1 MNQSMKT
8 QTETILFASDL
19 DGTLLN
25 DAQSIAPAHVEIL
38 NRLEEKGCLFTVATA
53 RSPASARQALDPVG
67 LRLSAP
73 AVCLNGSLLWDMTA
87 DKPVKA
93 FPIASDA
100 SDAVRALFSAYDA
113 SGTSYALDA
122 VGRLVTYYRDDIAL
136 QPQTEAY
143 LRELQTP
150 ETPVLPMRMSGQTEI
165 LSFSFYDH
173 VTRLDGLAEALRQIP
188 GLKTVY
194 YADTYLEG
202 YRFLECGASD
212 AGKGTGA
219 RAAQQAVHAGQLYV
233 FGDNFND
240 VDMYRCA
247 DKSFAPVN
255 GEPEMQKI
263 ATHVIPSNNDGGVIQ
278 TIQACFEAAAR
289 SEN

>member
-1 MNQSMKT
+1 MNQSMEL
-8 QTETILFASDL
+8 QNETILFASDM

-25 DAQSIAPAHVEIL
+25 DAQSIAPQHVEIL
-38 NRLEEKGCLFTVATA
+38 NRLEEKGCFFTVATA
-53 RSPASARQALDPVG
+53 RSPASARQALEPSG

-73 AVCLNGSLLWDMTA
+73 AVCLNGSLLWDMAA

-93 FPIASDA
+93 FPLVSEAA
-100 SDAVRALFSAYDA
+100 RAVCALFPAYAA
-113 SGTSYALDA
+113 SGTFYALDA
-122 VGRLVTYYRDDIAL
+122 AGRLVTYFRDDMAL
-136 QPQTEAY
+136 QPRTEAY
-143 LRELQTP
+143 LRQLQTP
-150 ETPVLPMRMSGQTEI
+150 ETPVLPMKMSGSAKI

-173 VTRLDGLAEALRQIP
+173 VTRLDGLAEALCKIP
-188 GLKTVY
+188 NLKTVY

-219 RAAQQAVHAGQLYV
+219 RAAQQAVHAGRLYV

-240 VDMYRCA
+240 LDMYRCA

-255 GEPEMQKI
+255 GEPEMRKI

-278 TIQACFEAAAR
+278 TVQACFEAATYY
-289 SEN
+289 EN